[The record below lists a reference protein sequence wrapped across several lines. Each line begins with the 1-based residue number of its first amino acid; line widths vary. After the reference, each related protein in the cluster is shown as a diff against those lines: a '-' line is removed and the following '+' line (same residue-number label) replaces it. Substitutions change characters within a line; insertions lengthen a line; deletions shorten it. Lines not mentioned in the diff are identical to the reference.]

1 MCHPILRS
9 FGINDIND
17 SWPFTIPI
25 SVLYPSFI
33 HYLINVINGI

>member
-1 MCHPILRS
+1 M
-9 FGINDIND
+9 INDINDMND
-17 SWPFTIPI
+17 SWPFTIPISI